1 VRTVLAVRLRTTGTL
16 RVLRNSWDVG
26 LVLEV
31 IRDAAVLILQLTVA
45 LLYATSFFLV
55 QVRYPATIA
64 VMRTTV
70 RRCD

>member
-1 VRTVLAVRLRTTGTL
+1 VRTVLAGRLRTTGTL

-55 QVRYPATIA
+55 QVRCPATIA
-64 VMRTTV
+64 VMRMTV